1 MSSRELFY
9 LIVLF
14 VVGRV
19 DFQVSNIVIEIFQ
32 VWNFRKILEK
42 FYPCYP
48 NTVFLSRFRNK
59 ISKISFKYDK
69 VYILKI

>member
-1 MSSRELFY
+1 MRAKYPDIVCIYKGVESIEFRLSSRELFY

-42 FYPCYP
+42 
-48 NTVFLSRFRNK
+48 
-59 ISKISFKYDK
+59 
-69 VYILKI
+69 